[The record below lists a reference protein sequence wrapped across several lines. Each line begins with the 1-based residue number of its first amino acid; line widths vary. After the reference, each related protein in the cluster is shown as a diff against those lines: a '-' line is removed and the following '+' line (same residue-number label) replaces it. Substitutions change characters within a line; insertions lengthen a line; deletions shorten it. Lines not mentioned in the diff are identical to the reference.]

1 MKLSIIIP
9 VYAVETTLN
18 QCIESVVSQDYN
30 DFELLLVDDGSPDHC
45 PQICDRWAAKDQRV
59 RVIHQKNGG
68 LSDARNKGIEEA
80 RGEYITFIDS
90 DDYIEAHTLKP
101 LMSHLSFHPE
111 IDIAYGQ
118 ALVMAIVGNA
128 MIPQLT
134 AFIMHKLP
142 NIYHIA
148 YLIPLVCFL
157 FCAYYG
163 WKGYKQDRKEDIYE

>member
-1 MKLSIIIP
+1 MFIFAPVKLSIIIP

-90 DDYIEAHTLKP
+90 DDYIE
-101 LMSHLSFHPE
+101 
-111 IDIAYGQ
+111 D
-118 ALVMAIVGNA
+118 
-128 MIPQLT
+128 
-134 AFIMHKLP
+134 
-142 NIYHIA
+142 
-148 YLIPLVCFL
+148 
-157 FCAYYG
+157 
-163 WKGYKQDRKEDIYE
+163 EDL

>member
-1 MKLSIIIP
+1 MMGVSFFMSIIYP
-9 VYAVETTLN
+9 TQFSLALAGLDEQTK
-18 QCIESVVSQDYN
+18 S
-30 DFELLLVDDGSPDHC
+30 GS
-45 PQICDRWAAKDQRV
+45 A
-59 RVIHQKNGG
+59 
-68 LSDARNKGIEEA
+68 
-80 RGEYITFIDS
+80 F
-90 DDYIEAHTLKP
+90 
-101 LMSHLSFHPE
+101 
-111 IDIAYGQ
+111 
-118 ALVMAIVGNA
+118 LVMAIVGNA